1 VAALCEALTATE
13 TCFPGTSLRLVYEPP
28 VLQL

>member
-13 TCFPGTSLRLVYEPP
+13 TCFPGTGLRLVYESP
-28 VLQL
+28 VMQT